1 MKPEDLEF
9 IRTYRRSNSR
19 ESKDAD
25 GGSFFG
31 ELFGHAIIY
40 AVGFALFLFLS
51 QRWSWIVFMS
61 LGVVLMLGIPT
72 YFLLRRR

>member
-9 IRTYRRSNSR
+9 LRTCRRSNSR

-25 GGSFFG
+25 GGSLFG
-31 ELFGHAIIY
+31 ELFGQAIIY

-51 QRWSWIVFMS
+51 QRWSWMVFMA
-61 LGVVLMLGIPT
+61 LGAVLMFGIPA